1 MDSVVS
7 LDSGAMRLISAFEK
21 SGFSIYAAGGCVRD
35 ALLNRPVSD
44 IDLAVSAT
52 PEQNKLVLQK
62 NDIRYVETGI
72 SHGTLTA
79 LVGGR
84 AYEITTFRT
93 DGRYSDN
100 RRPDSVNFVSDIRG
114 DLARRDFTVNAMAYN
129 PREGIIDI
137 FNGAD
142 DLKSGIIRAVGDPDI
157 RFEEDS
163 LRILRGL
170 RFASVLNFEIE
181 SVTAFSMMRKS
192 PLLKKIAR
200 ERVTEELIKLLSG
213 TGAARVLKN
222 YRDIIFSIHSD
233 FPKLVAAGTWDYAVK
248 AFSCLPPN
256 ADLRLAALILFLSR
270 CVNIQKKSIT
280 PVDTSE
286 TGITGNTLR
295 SLRLKSISCRYIRRL
310 MQYCA
315 AAEPRDRSGI
325 KRVLSHLGDSFYNDL
340 LILRRAVFN
349 SLENSERCR
358 IIDMTL
364 DVIRDIHDKNE
375 VYTLASLDL
384 NGSDLKNLGYSGQRI
399 GQTLEMVLE
408 LVMDGVL
415 PNDRDVIIR
424 YLNEAE

>member
-21 SGFSIYAAGGCVRD
+21 SGFSVYAVGGCVRD

-62 NDIRYVETGI
+62 NDIRYAETGI

-200 ERVTEELIKLLSG
+200 ERVTEELIKLCRVRG
-213 TGAARVLKN
+213 PHVLKN

-256 ADLRLAALILFLSR
+256 ADLRLAALILFFRAAS
-270 CVNIQKKSIT
+270 IFKKSIT

-325 KRVLSHLGDSFYNDL
+325 KRVLSHLGDSFIMIFL
-340 LILRRAVFN
+340 F
-349 SLENSERCR
+349 
-358 IIDMTL
+358 
-364 DVIRDIHDKNE
+364 
-375 VYTLASLDL
+375 
-384 NGSDLKNLGYSGQRI
+384 SDAPYSTRWK
-399 GQTLEMVLE
+399 TPKDAE
-408 LVMDGVL
+408 L
-415 PNDRDVIIR
+415 
-424 YLNEAE
+424 

>member
-1 MDSVVS
+1 M
-7 LDSGAMRLISAFEK
+7 
-21 SGFSIYAAGGCVRD
+21 
-35 ALLNRPVSD
+35 
-44 IDLAVSAT
+44 
-52 PEQNKLVLQK
+52 
-62 NDIRYVETGI
+62 
-72 SHGTLTA
+72 
-79 LVGGR
+79 
-84 AYEITTFRT
+84 
-93 DGRYSDN
+93 
-100 RRPDSVNFVSDIRG
+100 
-114 DLARRDFTVNAMAYN
+114 
-129 PREGIIDI
+129 
-137 FNGAD
+137 
-142 DLKSGIIRAVGDPDI
+142 
-157 RFEEDS
+157 
-163 LRILRGL
+163 
-170 RFASVLNFEIE
+170 
-181 SVTAFSMMRKS
+181 
-192 PLLKKIAR
+192 
-200 ERVTEELIKLLSG
+200 TEELIKLLSG